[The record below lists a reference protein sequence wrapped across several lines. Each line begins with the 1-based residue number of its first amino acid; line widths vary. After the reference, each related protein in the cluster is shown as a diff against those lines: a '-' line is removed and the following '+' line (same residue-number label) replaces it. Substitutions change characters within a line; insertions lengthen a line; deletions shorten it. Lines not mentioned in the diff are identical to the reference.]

1 MKLLG
6 ALAAAAA
13 LAVAV
18 SPASH
23 AAAGSRFIVEIG
35 GLPVASFVD
44 ASMVYGSVDLV
55 HGSASPELVALLQSG
70 KRSDPDVVML
80 SADGKPVARYHLE
93 HAWPSKLEI
102 GAFDASKNEVAI
114 ETLDLYFEAAWRVD

>member
-1 MKLLG
+1 VKLLP
-6 ALAAAAA
+6 ALLAAAA

-23 AAAGSRFIVEIG
+23 AAGPRFLLEVDG
-35 GLPVASFVD
+35 KSVAFID
-44 ASMVYGSVDLV
+44 ATMVYGSVNLV
-55 HGSASPELVALLQSG
+55 HGSASPELLALVQSG

-80 SADGKPVARYHLE
+80 NADGAPVARYHLM

-102 GAFDASKNEVAI
+102 GALTASKNEVSV
-114 ETLDLYFEAAWRVD
+114 ETLTLSYEGIQRIA

>member
-1 MKLLG
+1 MKLLP
-6 ALAAAAA
+6 ALVGAAA

-18 SPASH
+18 CPASQ
-23 AAAGSRFIVEIG
+23 AAGPRYVLEVDGAPF
-35 GLPVASFVD
+35 ASFVD
-44 ASMVYGSVDLV
+44 ATMVYGSVDLV
-55 HGSASPELVALLQSG
+55 HGSGSSALLALVQSG

-102 GAFDASKNEVAI
+102 GSFDASKNEISI
-114 ETLDLYFEAAWRVD
+114 ESLTLRFG

>member
-6 ALAAAAA
+6 ALLAAAA

-23 AAAGSRFIVEIG
+23 AAGSRFEVEIG

-44 ASMVYGSVDLV
+44 ATMVYGSVNLV
-55 HGSASPELVALLQSG
+55 HGSASPELLALVQSG
-70 KRSDPDVVML
+70 KRSDPDVVMY
-80 SADGKPVARYHLE
+80 SADGKPVARYHLV
-93 HAWPSKLEI
+93 HAWPSKIEI
-102 GAFDASKNEVAI
+102 GALAADKNELSI
-114 ETLDLYFEAAWRVD
+114 ETLTLSYEGIQRVG